1 MASWSNLK
9 KEMMG
14 FQAITTTKKKKKK
27 PNRKAE
33 PEYPAERN
41 YQDGK

>member
-1 MASWSNLK
+1 MV
-9 KEMMG
+9 
-14 FQAITTTKKKKKK
+14 FQAITTTKKKKKKKK